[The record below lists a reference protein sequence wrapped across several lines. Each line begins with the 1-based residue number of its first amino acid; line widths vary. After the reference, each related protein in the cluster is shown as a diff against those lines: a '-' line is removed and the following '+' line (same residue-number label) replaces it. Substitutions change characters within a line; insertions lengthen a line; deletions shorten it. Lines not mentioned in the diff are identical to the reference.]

1 MKNKLM
7 TIAILANLAEANR
20 MKNLLDSAGID
31 CYLPDHELSV
41 ENASSYFGEVE
52 LQVCE
57 NDAASALELIGIA
70 SSTDEKDKGP
80 LETIVQL
87 IKKIAVPIDFSP
99 SSLNAAIYATHVAK
113 QKGADIT
120 LVHAYFNPVTDPVS
134 YDHFYAFPANVGET
148 LSEIIASA
156 GDLMREFMV
165 KLNGYLT
172 DHQLLS
178 VNIKTEIVGGIAE
191 EAILDFAMEGGFD
204 LVILGVTQRKG
215 SESYF
220 GSFMT
225 EMINQSSIPVL
236 AIPSDTIYKESM
248 FKKMM
253 YATNFEKSDGSAI
266 RKLIGIS
273 LPLESHIYIVHIDD
287 TNDNPFINYDLAH
300 FKEKYIGSADL
311 VKMDFDLI
319 VNKNLAKGIEDYIA
333 EKEIDILAVTSHK
346 RNLIT
351 SLFMPSLTK
360 ELLFRLKIPMLIFH
374 A

>member
-7 TIAILANLAEANR
+7 TIAILSNLAEADR
-20 MKNLLDSAGID
+20 MKTLLDSAGID
-31 CYLPDHELSV
+31 CYIPDHELSV
-41 ENASSYFGEVE
+41 ENASSYNGEVE

-57 NDAASALELIGIA
+57 NDAGSALELIGK
-70 SSTDEKDKGP
+70 SSNENDKGS
-80 LETIVQL
+80 LETIDQL
-87 IKKIAVPIDFSP
+87 INKIIVPIDFSP
-99 SSLNAAIYATHVAK
+99 SSFNAAIYASHVAK
-113 QKGADIT
+113 QKGADVT
-120 LVHAYFNPVTDPVS
+120 LVHAYFNPVTNPVS

-156 GDLMREFMV
+156 GDMMREFMV

-172 DHQLLS
+172 DHQLIS

-191 EAILDFAMEGGFD
+191 EAILDFASEGRFD
-204 LVILGVTQRKG
+204 LMILGVVQRK
-215 SESYF
+215 SNESYF

-225 EMINQSSIPVL
+225 EIIKQSAIPVL
-236 AIPSDTIYKESM
+236 AIPSDATYKEAM

-253 YATNFEKSDGSAI
+253 YATNFEKSDGTAI
-266 RKLIGIS
+266 RKLIGMS

-287 TNDNPFINYDLAH
+287 TNDNPFINYNLAH
-300 FKEKYIGSADL
+300 FKEKYIGSGDH

-319 VNKNLAKGIEDYIA
+319 VNKNLAKGIENYIV

-346 RNLIT
+346 RNLLT
-351 SLFMPSLTK
+351 ALFLPSLTK
-360 ELLFRLKIPMLIFH
+360 ELLFKLKIPMLIFH

>member
-7 TIAILANLAEANR
+7 TIAILENLTEANR
-20 MKNLLDSAGID
+20 MKTLLDSAGID

-41 ENASSYFGEVE
+41 ENASSYNGQVE

-57 NDAASALELIGIA
+57 NDAVSALELIGKAIN
-70 SSTDEKDKGP
+70 TDEKENGS
-80 LETIVQL
+80 LETIDQL
-87 IKKIAVPIDFSP
+87 INKIVVPIDFSP
-99 SSLNAAIYATHVAK
+99 SSLNAAIYASHVAK

-120 LVHAYFNPVTDPVS
+120 LVHAYFNPVTNPVS

-148 LSEIIASA
+148 LSEIIAAA
-156 GDLMREFMV
+156 GDMMREFMI

-172 DHQLLS
+172 DHQLNS

-191 EAILDFAMEGGFD
+191 EAILDFALEGGFD
-204 LVILGVTQRKG
+204 LMILGVIQRKAN
-215 SESYF
+215 ESYF

-225 EMINQSSIPVL
+225 EIIKQSSIPVL
-236 AIPSDTIYKESM
+236 AIPTDSAYKEATQ
-248 FKKMM
+248 KKLM
-253 YATNFEKSDGSAI
+253 YATNFEKSDGTAI
-266 RKLIGIS
+266 RKLIGLS
-273 LPLESHIYIVHIDD
+273 LPIESHIYIVHIED

-300 FKEKYIGSADL
+300 FKERYIGSGDQ

-319 VNKNLAKGIEDYIA
+319 VNKNLAKGIEDYIK

-346 RNLIT
+346 RNLLT
-351 SLFMPSLTK
+351 ALFLPSLTK
-360 ELLFRLKIPMLIFH
+360 ELLFKLKIPMLIFH